1 MDEEAVFPS
10 EEYPCLSLRDYFA
23 AHALT
28 GWLAAQGDAFCITK
42 ESAKSIARSAYLL
55 ADAMLEESYR

>member
-10 EEYPCLSLRDYFA
+10 EECSGLSLRDYFA
-23 AHALT
+23 AHALA
-28 GWLAAQGDAFCITK
+28 GWLTAPGDAYCITK